1 MKSRSY
7 LLRATFTNENVL
19 LIGLCSKQ
27 VSPDTW
33 RFIEGL
39 NWLNPSLTV
48 SIANRSC
55 TPTIHIP
62 YARIKNDKALAWIYE
77 SLESHSL
84 SQKVK
89 CLLTDSEHVNTCYEV
104 IAFLQNEKYVGAF
117 LLCLNAIENN
127 QPNLLTQID
136 VALYK
141 SDKTQHKR
149 STSHPDFSFI
159 PRTKVNLKP
168 SFNITN
174 KPVDFNTRKSSLGHC
189 ITDGRSS
196 KRKSISK
203 ATKDIQLI
211 SLKLRPWSSLPDIHD
226 TSQPQR
232 KRSTTMS
239 QPIHIPNQNVRSKN
253 PPMPTAMQNVP
264 SFTYKQNASDSGSN
278 NCHGDSLATLPSE
291 GSSQMSSELI
301 PISLLKCDDIKI
313 HVDRK
318 YRVKE
323 PRGSD
328 RKASSSF
335 KSEELS
341 FSPSNDCYRSGSR
354 NLVSVMVHR
363 PDKPES
369 SPLSSSFGPGSAPA
383 DFVNEFIPR
392 EGEKIQN
399 RYGRPSMAEFG
410 YSLVPT
416 IGPQQRPKQGQSL
429 TSFLQAAQF
438 SRANTELERENAH
451 FSVSE
456 AMISAIE
463 QIKWRRFQEIKEHP
477 IDGTTG
483 IHRKLKNRRHCT
495 RNNTKSKSVESESS
509 SSDESSGDSRYT
521 TNEVPTAN
529 LNQSQVNETEFTDVR
544 GIILHMPV
552 T

>member
-1 MKSRSY
+1 MRVKFIVKHSAK
-7 LLRATFTNENVL
+7 LPLFIQIA
-19 LIGLCSKQ
+19 
-27 VSPDTW
+27 PDIW

-39 NWLNPSLTV
+39 NWLNPSLTA

-55 TPTIHIP
+55 SPTIHIP

-89 CLLTDSEHVNTCYEV
+89 CLLTDSEHLNTCYEV
-104 IAFLQNEKYVGAF
+104 TAFLQNEKYVGAF
-117 LLCLNAIENN
+117 LLCLKAIENN
-127 QPNLLTQID
+127 QSNLLTQID

-141 SDKTQHKR
+141 SDKSQHKR

-159 PRTKVNLKP
+159 PRTKVNLKTA
-168 SFNITN
+168 FNSTN
-174 KPVDFNTRKSSLGHC
+174 NSRPVDINNRKSSLGHC
-189 ITDGRSS
+189 ITDGRSA
-196 KRKSISK
+196 KRKSILK

-211 SLKLRPWSSLPDIHD
+211 SLKLRPWSSLPDVHD
-226 TSQPQR
+226 ISQPQR

-253 PPMPTAMQNVP
+253 PSIPTAMQNVP

-278 NCHGDSLATLPSE
+278 HNHGDSLATLPSE

-301 PISLLKCDDIKI
+301 PIALLKCDDIKI

-318 YRVKE
+318 YRAKE
-323 PRGSD
+323 PRTSD
-328 RKASSSF
+328 KKTSNPF
-335 KSEELS
+335 PSEGFS
-341 FSPSNDCYRSGSR
+341 FSPGDAPCRSGFIGNR
-354 NLVSVMVHR
+354 NLVSIMVHH
-363 PDKPES
+363 PDKSEPVAVYS
-369 SPLSSSFGPGSAPA
+369 GFGTGSAPA

-399 RYGRPSMAEFG
+399 RYGKPTMADFG
-410 YSLVPT
+410 YNLLPT

-463 QIKWRRFQEIKEHP
+463 QIKWRRLQEIKDHS
-477 IDGTTG
+477 IDGSNV
-483 IHRKLKNRRHCT
+483 IHRKLKNRRQFT
-495 RNNTKSKSVESESS
+495 RTKSNTKAKSVESGSS
-509 SSDESSGDSRYT
+509 SSDDSSGDSRYT
-521 TNEVPTAN
+521 TNEVSTANN
-529 LNQSQVNETEFTDVR
+529 LNQSQVIVQFIEHV
-544 GIILHMPV
+544 I
-552 T
+552 